1 MQNFIILL
9 LFLLYYRLIY
19 YFIIYKYICVRL
31 YFEFLQKY
39 FGFAGGGERGERGD
53 VPCPSSLS
61 TLGQGLARSSGEKES
76 QVRRTHGS

>member
-9 LFLLYYRLIY
+9 LSLLYYRLIY

-39 FGFAGGGERGERGD
+39 FGFAGGGEREREEM
-53 VPCPSSLS
+53 CL
-61 TLGQGLARSSGEKES
+61 
-76 QVRRTHGS
+76 VRRLCLPWGRGWLDHPVKRRAK